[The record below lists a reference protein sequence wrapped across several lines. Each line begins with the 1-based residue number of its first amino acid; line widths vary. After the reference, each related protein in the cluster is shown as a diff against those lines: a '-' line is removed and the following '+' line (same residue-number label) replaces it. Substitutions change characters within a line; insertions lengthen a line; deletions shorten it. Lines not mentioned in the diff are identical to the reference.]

1 MLLRTPKR
9 LDFRPSTD
17 PQAACRLMTGYAWQD
32 CPRHGRGSADVIRLG
47 ADWRKRTHVCGAQ
60 LCFYL
65 TESAKSNAAGNF
77 ASLDL
82 GWLLDRAS
90 HVRTDVALPV
100 GIKYALE
107 RARKT
112 GSRIGNPRL
121 AAERLRQR
129 GAK

>member
-1 MLLRTPKR
+1 MTTLRAYR
-9 LDFRPSTD
+9 S
-17 PQAACRLMTGYAWQD
+17 QD
-32 CPRHGRGSADVIRLG
+32 CPRYDGYSANVCSLDV
-47 ADWRKRTHVCGAQ
+47 DWRKRIHVCGDQ

-65 TESAKSNAAGNF
+65 AESAKSNAAGNF